1 MKSRSMVAHER
12 RRAKNRVADLS
23 PIVTK
28 WIDKTEGDSELVLSM
43 LDREVKNRPLDE
55 VTTLRNL
62 VLQKLVEQ
70 HRTKQ
75 TQDSE

>member
-1 MKSRSMVAHER
+1 
-12 RRAKNRVADLS
+12 
-23 PIVTK
+23 
-28 WIDKTEGDSELVLSM
+28 M

-70 HRTKQ
+70 RQAKQ